1 MELDKTLVLDDMRN
15 YLSEE
20 FAMDSDEIAEMV
32 GFFLESLSEIASNAK
47 TAMDAGD
54 FTALAAA
61 GHSLKGAAA
70 NIGAKQ
76 ISAIG
81 AALDTAAK
89 AGDESTCAAKTAEI
103 EEAAKIMTGDAS

>member
-1 MELDKTLVLDDMRN
+1 MELDKTAVLADMQN

-47 TAMDAGD
+47 TAMAAGD
-54 FTALAAA
+54 FAALAAA

-76 ISAIG
+76 VSALG
-81 AALDTAAK
+81 TALDAAAK
-89 AGDESTCAAKTAEI
+89 DEDASLCAAKTAEI